1 MNNYDRTQLN
11 FIMNLSDED
20 FEAWADQVDADDI
33 QYAMELIQQ
42 ARLEMALQEQE
53 LMEADLEDSDFAE
66 ARAVLKQFTLG

>member
-66 ARAVLKQFTLG
+66 ARAVLKQFTLR